1 MYPYNT
7 NSTQKINNIKVTSA
21 KLIMSEEEPT
31 IQDMII
37 DAIKDEE
44 HDFKY
49 YSALSDAITDTADS
63 ETVKSMSLDE
73 YKHKRIL
80 EEIYYALTGAMPEKV
95 EVEIEPISNNLENEF
110 GNSLFKELE
119 GVEIYRELMTSFE
132 SLGVRDL
139 FFEILTD
146 EQSHAD
152 MLNYLMNSNA

>member
-1 MYPYNT
+1 MYPYIT
-7 NSTQKINNIKVTSA
+7 NKTQKLNNVKLSNA
-21 KLIMSEEEPT
+21 KLVMSEEEPT

-49 YSALSDAITDTADS
+49 YSALSDAITDPTDA

-73 YKHKRIL
+73 YKHKRLL
-80 EEIYYALTGAMPEKV
+80 EEIYYALTGAMPQPV
-95 EVEIEPISNNLENEF
+95 EVEIEPISNNLKEEF
-110 GNSLFKELE
+110 SNSLFKELE
-119 GVEIYRELMTSFE
+119 GVELYRELMTSFE

-152 MLNYLMNSNA
+152 MLNYLIQK